1 MAIPPEV
8 EARLGPAKD
17 LEGLSDADL
26 KAVLKE
32 YYDRCAF
39 STTKITSDIKFDAS
53 LWPQCNWKWKIET
66 QSGINQEY
74 FFLIRFH
81 TLMEVFKVIIW
92 KWEKKHMYD
101 ILKHFLKKS

>member
-39 STTKITSDIKFDAS
+39 STTKITSQKYNNLLWKLKKF
-53 LWPQCNWKWKIET
+53 T
-66 QSGINQEY
+66 VRYIN
-74 FFLIRFH
+74 
-81 TLMEVFKVIIW
+81 
-92 KWEKKHMYD
+92 
-101 ILKHFLKKS
+101 ILKIHENKSLNF

>member
-39 STTKITSDIKFDAS
+39 STTKITSQKLNNL
-53 LWPQCNWKWKIET
+53 LWK
-66 QSGINQEY
+66 
-74 FFLIRFH
+74 
-81 TLMEVFKVIIW
+81 
-92 KWEKKHMYD
+92 
-101 ILKHFLKKS
+101 LKKSTVRYINILKIHEKISLNF

>member
-39 STTKITSDIKFDAS
+39 STTKITSQKYNNL
-53 LWPQCNWKWKIET
+53 LWK
-66 QSGINQEY
+66 
-74 FFLIRFH
+74 
-81 TLMEVFKVIIW
+81 
-92 KWEKKHMYD
+92 
-101 ILKHFLKKS
+101 LKKSTVRYINILKIHEKISLNF

>member
-1 MAIPPEV
+1 MSTTVLCPQPQFLLYFQPQPRAVRPKMAIPPEV

-39 STTKITSDIKFDAS
+39 TTTKITSQKYY
-53 LWPQCNWKWKIET
+53 Q
-66 QSGINQEY
+66 NQKN
-74 FFLIRFH
+74 IQ
-81 TLMEVFKVIIW
+81 
-92 KWEKKHMYD
+92 
-101 ILKHFLKKS
+101 